1 MLEQL
6 FRDKSALARH
16 RTGPY
21 AEERERYLQNCAE
34 HGAMR
39 TALRVKANELLWLCQ
54 HLPRDAAQGID
65 LPTLQEIARER
76 RSFCKGATTEKRLV
90 DIGRPWLRFLGWWR
104 VPTTALRFQ
113 IHLERYVTWM
123 RDERGFSSATVVQWR
138 SKIRDFLQWYER
150 TDRPLRALE
159 PSDVDLYFVTEGA
172 RRWCRVT
179 TSSIAA
185 ALRVFLRYMAEC
197 GECDPRVAEAIRGPR
212 LYTQESLPSGPSW
225 SDVHLLLAHAGGD
238 SPADVRDRAILM
250 LLAIYGMRSGEVR
263 SMRLDQIDWPG
274 RVLRVFRLKR
284 RQPQVYPLLQSVAEA
299 VARYIDTARPK
310 AAHPEIFLGLQAPH
324 GPLSSGAMSALVR
337 HRFMALGIQ
346 SLHCGPHALRH
357 ACAARL
363 IAEGLTMKEL
373 GDHLGHRTTRATG
386 TYAKIDLLALR
397 EVGDFDLGD
406 LE

>member
-1 MLEQL
+1 MLEHL
-6 FRDKSALARH
+6 FHSESALTRH
-16 RTGPY
+16 RTGPF
-21 AEERERYLQNCAE
+21 AEERERYLQHCAE
-34 HGAMR
+34 EGA
-39 TALRVKANELLWLCQ
+39 TPAALRVKANELLWLSQ
-54 HLPRDAAQGID
+54 HLRRDAAQGTDIRA
-65 LPTLQEIARER
+65 LQEIARER
-76 RSFCKGATTEKRLV
+76 TSICKGVSTERRLV

-104 VPTTALRFQ
+104 APTVELRFQ
-113 IHLERYVTWM
+113 NHLERYVTWM
-123 RDERGFSSATVVQWR
+123 REERGFSTSTVLQWR
-138 SKIRDFLQWYER
+138 SNARDFLQWYER
-150 TDRPLRALE
+150 TDRPFCALE

-172 RRWCRVT
+172 RRWSRVST
-179 TSSIAA
+179 ANIAA
-185 ALRVFLRYMAEC
+185 ALRVFLRYMANC
-197 GECDPRVAEAIRGPR
+197 GECNPRVPEAIRGPR
-212 LYTQESLPSGPSW
+212 LYAQESLPSGPHW
-225 SDVHLLLAHAGGD
+225 SDVQRILAHAGGD

-263 SMRLDQIDWPG
+263 TLRLDQIDWPG

-284 RQPQVYPLLQSVAEA
+284 RQPQVYPLLQSMAEA

-346 SLHCGPHALRH
+346 ALHRGPHALRH

-363 IAEGLTMKEL
+363 VAEGLTMKEIA
-373 GDHLGHRTTRATG
+373 DHLGHRTTRATG
-386 TYAKIDLLALR
+386 TYAKIDLSALR

>member
-6 FRDKSALARH
+6 FRDESALSRH
-16 RTGPY
+16 QAGPF
-21 AEERERYLQNCAE
+21 AVERERYLQHCAE
-34 HGAMR
+34 HGATR
-39 TALRVKANELLWLCQ
+39 AALRMKANELLWLCQ
-54 HLPRDAAQGID
+54 HLPRDASQGID
-65 LPTLQEIARER
+65 LPALHEIARER
-76 RSFCKGATTEKRLV
+76 RSVCKGSTTERRLV

-104 VPTTALRFQ
+104 VPTAELRFQ
-113 IHLERYVTWM
+113 SHLERYVIWM
-123 RDERGFSSATVVQWR
+123 RDERGFSSSTVVQWR

-150 TDRPLRALE
+150 TDRSLCAIE
-159 PSDVDLYFVTEGA
+159 PSDIDVYFLTEGS
-172 RRWCRVT
+172 RRWSRVS
-179 TSSIAA
+179 TSGIAA
-185 ALRVFLRYMAEC
+185 ALRVFLRYMANC
-197 GECDPRVAEAIRGPR
+197 GECDPRLADAIRGPR
-212 LYTQESLPSGPSW
+212 LYAQESLPSGPAW
-225 SDVHLLLAHAGGD
+225 SDVQRILAHAGGD

-263 SMRLDQIDWPG
+263 SLRIDQIDWPG

-284 RQPQVYPLLQSVAEA
+284 RQPQVYPLLQSVAEV

-310 AAHPEIFLGLQAPH
+310 SAHPEIFLGLLAPH

-346 SLHCGPHALRH
+346 ARHRGPHALRH

-363 IAEGLTMKEL
+363 VAEGLTMKEI

-397 EVGDFDLGD
+397 EVGDFDLGE

>member
-1 MLEQL
+1 MLKQL
-6 FRDKSALARH
+6 FRDESALARH
-16 RTGPY
+16 RTGPC
-21 AEERERYLQNCAE
+21 AEERERYLQHCAE

-39 TALRVKANELLWLCQ
+39 AVLRVKANELLWLCQ
-54 HLPRDAAQGID
+54 HLPRDASQGID
-65 LPTLQEIARER
+65 LPALQEIARER
-76 RSFCKGATTEKRLV
+76 RSVCKGATTERRLV

-104 VPTTALRFQ
+104 VPTVDLRFQ
-113 IHLERYVTWM
+113 SHLERYVTWM
-123 RDERGFSSATVVQWR
+123 RDERGFSSSTVVQWR
-138 SKIRDFLQWYER
+138 SKIRDFLQWYEG
-150 TDRPLRALE
+150 TDRPLCALE
-159 PSDVDLYFVTEGA
+159 PSDVDMYFVAEGA
-172 RRWCRVT
+172 RRWSRVS

-185 ALRVFLRYMAEC
+185 ALRVFLRYMANC
-197 GECDPRVAEAIRGPR
+197 GECHPRVADAIRGPR
-212 LYTQESLPSGPSW
+212 LYAQESLPSGPAW
-225 SDVHLLLAHAGGD
+225 SDVQRILAHAGGD

-263 SMRLDQIDWPG
+263 SLRLDQIDWPG

-310 AAHPEIFLGLQAPH
+310 AAHPEIFLGLLAPH

-337 HRFMALGIQ
+337 HRFMALDIQ
-346 SLHCGPHALRH
+346 SLHRGPHALRH

-363 IAEGLTMKEL
+363 VAEGLTMKEI

-386 TYAKIDLLALR
+386 TYAKIDLIALR

>member
-1 MLEQL
+1 MLEHL
-6 FRDKSALARH
+6 FHSESALTRH
-16 RTGPY
+16 RTGPF
-21 AEERERYLQNCAE
+21 AEERERYLQHCAE
-34 HGAMR
+34 EGA
-39 TALRVKANELLWLCQ
+39 TPAALRVKANELLWLSQ
-54 HLPRDAAQGID
+54 HLRRDAAQGTDIRA
-65 LPTLQEIARER
+65 LQEIARER
-76 RSFCKGATTEKRLV
+76 TSICKGVSTERRLV

-104 VPTTALRFQ
+104 APTVELRFQ
-113 IHLERYVTWM
+113 NHLERYVTWM
-123 RDERGFSSATVVQWR
+123 REERGFSTSTVLQWR
-138 SKIRDFLQWYER
+138 SNARDFLQWYER
-150 TDRPLRALE
+150 TDRPFCALE

-172 RRWCRVT
+172 RRWSRVST
-179 TSSIAA
+179 ANIAA
-185 ALRVFLRYMAEC
+185 ALRVFLRYMANC
-197 GECDPRVAEAIRGPR
+197 GECNPRVPEAIRGPR
-212 LYTQESLPSGPSW
+212 LYAQESLPSGPHW
-225 SDVHLLLAHAGGD
+225 SDVQRILAHAGGD

-263 SMRLDQIDWPG
+263 TLRLDQIDWPG

-346 SLHCGPHALRH
+346 ALHRGPHALRH

-363 IAEGLTMKEL
+363 VAEGLTMKEIA
-373 GDHLGHRTTRATG
+373 DHLGHRTTRATG
-386 TYAKIDLLALR
+386 TYAKIDLSALR

>member
-1 MLEQL
+1 MLEHL
-6 FRDKSALARH
+6 FRSESALTRH
-16 RTGPY
+16 RAGPF
-21 AEERERYLQNCAE
+21 AEERERYLQHCAD
-34 HGAMR
+34 HGATRAAM
-39 TALRVKANELLWLCQ
+39 RVKANELLWLCQ
-54 HLPRDAAQGID
+54 HLRCDASQGID
-65 LPTLQEIARER
+65 IRTLQGIARER
-76 RSFCKGATTEKRLV
+76 RTLCKGASTERRLV

-104 VPTTALRFQ
+104 VPTAALRFQ

-123 RDERGFSSATVVQWR
+123 RDERGFSSSTVVQWR

-150 TDRPLRALE
+150 TARPLHTLE
-159 PSDVDLYFVTEGA
+159 PSDVDMYFVTEGA
-172 RRWCRVT
+172 RRWFRVAA
-179 TSSIAA
+179 SNIAT
-185 ALRVFLRYMAEC
+185 ALRVFLRYMAKCDEC
-197 GECDPRVAEAIRGPR
+197 ESRVAEAIRGPR
-212 LYTQESLPSGPSW
+212 LYAQESLPSGPAW
-225 SDVHLLLAHAGGD
+225 SDVHRLLAHAGGD

-274 RVLRVFRLKR
+274 RLLRVFRLKR

-299 VARYIDTARPK
+299 VARYIDTTRPK
-310 AAHPEIFLGLQAPH
+310 ATHPEIFLGVLAPH

-337 HRFMALGIQ
+337 HRFMTLGIQ
-346 SLHCGPHALRH
+346 ALHHGPHALRH

-363 IAEGLTMKEL
+363 VAEGLTMKEI

>member
-1 MLEQL
+1 MLEHL
-6 FRDKSALARH
+6 FRSESALTRH
-16 RTGPY
+16 RIGPF
-21 AEERERYLQNCAE
+21 AEERERYLQHCAE
-34 HGAMR
+34 GGA
-39 TALRVKANELLWLCQ
+39 TPAALRVKANELLWLSQ
-54 HLPRDAAQGID
+54 HLRRDAAQGTDIRA
-65 LPTLQEIARER
+65 LQEIARER
-76 RSFCKGATTEKRLV
+76 TSKCKGVSTERRLV

-104 VPTTALRFQ
+104 APTAELRFQ
-113 IHLERYVTWM
+113 DYLERYVTWM
-123 RDERGFSSATVVQWR
+123 REERGFSSSTVLQWR
-138 SKIRDFLQWYER
+138 SNARDFLQWYER
-150 TDRPLRALE
+150 TDRPFCALE

-172 RRWCRVT
+172 RRWSRVST
-179 TSSIAA
+179 ANIAA
-185 ALRVFLRYMAEC
+185 ALRVFLRYMANC
-197 GECDPRVAEAIRGPR
+197 GECNPRVPEAIRGPR
-212 LYTQESLPSGPSW
+212 LYAQESLPSGPRW
-225 SDVHLLLAHAGGD
+225 SDVQRILAHAGGD

-263 SMRLDQIDWPG
+263 TLRLDQIDWPG
-274 RVLRVFRLKR
+274 RVLSVFRLKR
-284 RQPQVYPLLQSVAEA
+284 RQPQVYPLLQSVAEV

-346 SLHCGPHALRH
+346 ALHRGPHALRH

-363 IAEGLTMKEL
+363 VAEGLTMKEI
-373 GDHLGHRTTRATG
+373 GDHLGHRTTGATG

>member
-90 DIGRPWLRFLGWWR
+90 DIGRPWLRFLGWWQ
-104 VPTTALRFQ
+104 VLTTALRFQ

-159 PSDVDLYFVTEGA
+159 PSDVDVYFVTEGA

-363 IAEGLTMKEL
+363 IAEGLTMKEI